1 MTDETRTVQEILDT
15 EYADADDDGYS
26 YQQHKDI
33 WNAPDFDT
41 SNVYIGP
48 FYANDPREGPIPA
61 ILEPDPELEILLAKV
76 EAIKAGRYQGNTWRS
91 EAEADD
97 PRCGLPVGER
107 PLPLALLAVFTL
119 FGALMG
125 GAFANAGWVAAL
137 PAAVILAAVLF
148 YITRF
153 GAREI
158 DSW

>member
-48 FYANDPREGPIPA
+48 FYAN
-61 ILEPDPELEILLAKV
+61 EPDPELENFLAAV

-107 PLPLALLAVFTL
+107 PLPLALLAVFAL
-119 FGALMG
+119 FGALIG
-125 GAFANAGWVAAL
+125 GAFADAGWVAAL